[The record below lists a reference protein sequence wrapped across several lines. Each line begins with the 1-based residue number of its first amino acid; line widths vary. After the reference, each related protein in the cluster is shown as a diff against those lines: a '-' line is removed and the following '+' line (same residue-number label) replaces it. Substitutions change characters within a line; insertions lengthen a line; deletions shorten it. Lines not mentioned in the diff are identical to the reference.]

1 MRRDSEIQEL
11 VRVRYPALLRAGAL
25 LTGDARLGEDLVQTA
40 LARLWVAWPRL
51 RDPGAAE
58 AYVRQTMAREAL
70 RQRRRR
76 RRLAELE
83 RLATMRDP
91 AEDPAGAV
99 DDALVIRHALAML
112 PAAQRVVLVLRY
124 FEDWPESQIAAVLGC
139 SPGTVKS
146 RAARGIR
153 ALQRAGLLDPDQ
165 ESVPDRSERP

>member
-1 MRRDSEIQEL
+1 VRRDGEVREL
-11 VRVRYPALLRAGAL
+11 VQMRYPALLRAGVL
-25 LTGDARLGEDLVQTA
+25 LTGDAGLGEDLVQTA

-58 AYVRQTMAREAL
+58 AYVRQTMAREAS
-70 RQRRRR
+70 RQRRRLAGRER
-76 RRLAELE
+76 RASV
-83 RLATMRDP
+83 RDQV
-91 AEDPAGAV
+91 EDPTGAV
-99 DDALVIRHALAML
+99 DDALAVRRALAML
-112 PAAQRVVLVLRY
+112 PSAQRVVLVLRY

-165 ESVPDRSERP
+165 ESVPDRSEGS

>member
-1 MRRDSEIQEL
+1 MRRDSEIREL

-25 LTGDARLGEDLVQTA
+25 LTGDAGLGEDLVQTA
-40 LARLWVAWPRL
+40 LARLWVAWPRM

-58 AYVRQTMAREAL
+58 VYVRQTMAREAL
-70 RQRRRR
+70 RQRRHRR
-76 RRLAELE
+76 RRAELE
-83 RLATMRDP
+83 RRAALRDQ
-91 AEDPAGAV
+91 AEDPTAAV
-99 DDALVIRHALAML
+99 DDALAVRRALAML

-146 RAARGIR
+146 RAARGIQ

-165 ESVPDRSERP
+165 DSVPHRSERS

>member
-1 MRRDSEIQEL
+1 MGRDSEVREL
-11 VRVRYPALLRAGAL
+11 VRMRYPALLRAGAL
-25 LTGDARLGEDLVQTA
+25 LTGDAGLGEDLVQAA

-83 RLATMRDP
+83 RRATMRDQ
-91 AEDPAGAV
+91 AEDPTGAV
-99 DDALVIRHALAML
+99 DEALAVRRALAML

-146 RAARGIR
+146 RAARGIQ
-153 ALQRAGLLDPDQ
+153 ALQRAGLLDPDP
-165 ESVPDRSERP
+165 ENVPGRSERS